1 MNWTIRTAAAAALPW
16 ATAAVPCDDHVGTC
30 EVEDW
35 RWNAVPGG
43 MLMVDGVATCDEGK
57 ITLRLYEGEGGPYL
71 AAETA
76 YIENHIFQTVVIG
89 VERPAAVAIKYSI
102 DPEGQA

>member
-1 MNWTIRTAAAAALPW
+1 MNWPILTAAVTAALTAAVTAAA
-16 ATAAVPCDDHVGTC
+16 CDDHVGTC

-35 RWNAVPGG
+35 RWNTVSGR

-57 ITLRLYEGEGGPYL
+57 IALRLYEGEGGPYL

-76 YIENHIFQTVVIG
+76 YIENHIFQALVIG
-89 VERPAAVAIKYSI
+89 VEKPAALSIKYSI
-102 DPEGQA
+102 DPEG